1 MAVFTLAYRASNV
14 VTAWRSQAQEV
25 GTVAEDYGGSSFQ
38 WATSAEERT
47 QLWAARHTA
56 YWAALQ
62 LRPGCQ
68 VRVLS
73 SAGLCCPLSHVTSC
87 WKILGKTVCGG
98 FRSCSKQLL
107 HL

>member
-1 MAVFTLAYRASNV
+1 MAA
-14 VTAWRSQAQEV
+14 
-25 GTVAEDYGGSSFQ
+25 DYGGSSFQ

-47 QLWAARHTA
+47 KLWAARHTA

-73 SAGLCCPLSHVTSC
+73 SARLCCPLSPVPCNLVALLNYTQQA
-87 WKILGKTVCGG
+87 IL
-98 FRSCSKQLL
+98 
-107 HL
+107 